1 MKDLPHIASARQE
14 EIVQLYLAELDKH
27 MNELKLGQSEKTL
40 EIKDFAEKLF
50 IHPTHLSNTLHEVLG
65 KSPCDI
71 YEEKLISIAKEL
83 IVSTKKPIGHIAEI
97 LTFDPS
103 NFTKFFKS
111 HAGVT
116 PKKFRE
122 MNRNT
127 EVTAI

>member
-111 HAGVT
+111 YAGVT

-127 EVTAI
+127 EVTTI